1 VDILQPPDTERGLA
15 RLKGSPPQVF
25 RMPRVP
31 SPPTPRQKTPR
42 APKQTP
48 RLSPRG
54 QLPRPSAMRN
64 SNKVLSSAVQV
75 CDGKSGS
82 ITRNLSASSLSQSLA
97 GHSLGG
103 AGTAP
108 NPLEGATGTMSMTSL
123 SGDAPHSCSGT
134 HGTTTPSES
143 GDAYALRRTDGK
155 QLDSRIMKLIG
166 GGRSVL
172 SASNLCSDV
181 QQRRREREMR
191 GCAQQRATIPASP
204 VQHGR
209 FPNGEGSHGEHS
221 WQASRAQVS
230 KRTSRGAQEAF
241 GKSDKN
247 GGCALRRTW
256 DSQAKDLVDK
266 SGCDKVGEE
275 GHETHETTD
284 VLADS
289 SAQTPLHRDVTLFQS
304 TSGAVDAR
312 ELPGATTTSGTRS
325 SSCQPSPLSD
335 TSHCSHTPQPA
346 NARTEEFPQE
356 CFQNGDSA
364 SESRLQNS
372 PVTANLHVAEAV
384 EPLPAAPS
392 SWLLAE
398 HDAKV
403 IWPGLPTSR
412 EAPQEKVAPTSLETA
427 LCGSTSA
434 QLPTLLQN
442 EFGSLIQKHTWQ
454 YVLPA
459 MPDATPAPVA
469 SVPPASKE
477 ELVSD
482 AFPVSA
488 PVDSDVNSS
497 LAGISMDVR
506 DKQRLLA
513 DLVTVFAS
521 RATQAEREL
530 GSEQRANNALRVT
543 LEVMQKQNLCL
554 QQQVRL
560 AQSWP
565 HNGA

>member
-1 VDILQPPDTERGLA
+1 
-15 RLKGSPPQVF
+15 
-25 RMPRVP
+25 
-31 SPPTPRQKTPR
+31 
-42 APKQTP
+42 
-48 RLSPRG
+48 
-54 QLPRPSAMRN
+54 MRN

-108 NPLEGATGTMSMTSL
+108 HPLEGAIGTMSMTSL
-123 SGDAPHSCSGT
+123 SGDAAPSCSGT

-143 GDAYALRRTDGK
+143 GDAYTLRRTDGK

-209 FPNGEGSHGEHS
+209 FPHGEGPHGEHS

-230 KRTSRGAQEAF
+230 KRTSRGAHEAF

-247 GGCALRRTW
+247 GGCASRRTC
-256 DSQAKDLVDK
+256 DFQAKDLVDK

-284 VLADS
+284 VLATS
-289 SAQTPLHRDVTLFQS
+289 SAQTPLHRDVSLSQK

-312 ELPGATTTSGTRS
+312 ELPEVTTTSGTRS
-325 SSCQPSPLSD
+325 SSCH
-335 TSHCSHTPQPA
+335 TSHCSHTPQPG
-346 NARTEEFPQE
+346 NARTEEFPHE
-356 CFQNGDSA
+356 CFQNGDST

-412 EAPQEKVAPTSLETA
+412 EAPQEKVATTSLETA
-427 LCGSTSA
+427 LCGNTSA

-454 YVLPA
+454 YVLPKV
-459 MPDATPAPVA
+459 PDATPAPVV
-469 SVPPASKE
+469 SVPPAFKE

-482 AFPVSA
+482 ALPVSA
-488 PVDSDVNSS
+488 PVDCDVNSP